1 MDDLTRRA
9 LGPLWFGGIT
19 IAFVAVGYFTGGRMG
34 AIEGAVIAL
43 FLAHG
48 ALLEVLREE
57 RKTREEREDAANP
70 AKEA

>member
-9 LGPLWFGGIT
+9 LSPLWFGGIT
-19 IAFVAVGYFTGGRMG
+19 IAFVAVGYFTGGRIG

-48 ALLEVLREE
+48 ALPEVVRKE
-57 RKTREEREDAANP
+57 RRARQDAENP